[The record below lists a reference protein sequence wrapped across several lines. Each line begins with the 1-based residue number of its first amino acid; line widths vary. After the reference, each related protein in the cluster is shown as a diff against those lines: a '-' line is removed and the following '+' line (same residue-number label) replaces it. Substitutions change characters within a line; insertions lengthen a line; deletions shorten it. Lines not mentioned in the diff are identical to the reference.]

1 MVRTSHKGAVKRKKY
16 IPLWFT
22 TWRKEVTGS
31 RLEPKVPTPIVSKRR
46 LSLLREGSQG
56 RM

>member
-56 RM
+56 TM